1 MGVIEVGKQL
11 WKGLFTQPAEGF
23 YLCPMVHITCNRSI
37 EVEGCRSVLEF
48 EEGRLVLD
56 MGRWQL
62 TLLGQELCI
71 RAVAGKRLVIDGT
84 LLRTEFEPLKK
95 ER

>member
-1 MGVIEVGKQL
+1 MRIQQ
-11 WKGLFTQPAEGF
+11 WKSLFTQPAEGF
-23 YLCPMVHITCNRSI
+23 YLRPMVHITCNRTI
-37 EVEGCRSVLEF
+37 EIEGCRSVLEF
-48 EEGRLVLD
+48 EEGSLVLD

-62 TLLGQELCI
+62 TLLGRGLCI

-84 LLRTEFEPLKK
+84 LLRAEFEPLKK